1 MAAQI
6 TTQTIIL
13 LFTLMIYLII
23 IFVFNKAR
31 VKYAG
36 GKVGKVV
43 NLILVTVCLL
53 FIADY
58 VIFFKSFVNGDILEI
73 IRALFRTA
81 ALSFLAYGGAKMA
94 DS

>member
-1 MAAQI
+1 MTA
-6 TTQTIIL
+6 QTIIL
-13 LFTLMIYLII
+13 IFTLVIYLII

-31 VKYAG
+31 IKYAG
-36 GKVGKVV
+36 GKVGTVIK
-43 NLILVTVCLL
+43 LILITVCLL

-58 VIFFKSFVNGDILEI
+58 VVIFDKIMDTDVLEV

-81 ALSFLAYGGAKMA
+81 ALSFLAYGGAKVA

>member
-1 MAAQI
+1 MTA
-6 TTQTIIL
+6 QTIIL
-13 LFTLMIYLII
+13 IFTLVIYLII

-36 GKVGKVV
+36 GKVGKVI

-58 VIFFKSFVNGDILEI
+58 VVIFDQVLDVDLLDI

-81 ALSFLAYGGAKMA
+81 ALSFLAYGGAKVA

>member
-1 MAAQI
+1 MTA
-6 TTQTIIL
+6 QTIIL
-13 LFTLMIYLII
+13 IFTLVIYLII

-31 VKYAG
+31 IKYAG
-36 GKVGKVV
+36 GKVGKVI
-43 NLILVTVCLL
+43 NLILVTACLL

-58 VIFFKSFVNGDILEI
+58 VVIFDRVIDNEILEI

-81 ALSFLAYGGAKMA
+81 ALSFLAYGGAKVA

>member
-1 MAAQI
+1 M

-13 LFTLMIYLII
+13 IFTLVIYLTI

-31 VKYAG
+31 IKYAG
-36 GKVGKVV
+36 GKVGKVM
-43 NLILVTVCLL
+43 NLILITVCLL

-58 VIFFKSFVNGDILEI
+58 VVIFDTVIQLDVLEI
-73 IRALFRTA
+73 IQALFRTA
-81 ALSFLAYGGAKMA
+81 ALGFLAYSGAKVA

>member
-1 MAAQI
+1 M

-13 LFTLMIYLII
+13 IFTLVIYLII

-31 VKYAG
+31 IKYAG
-36 GKVGKVV
+36 GKVGKVI

-58 VIFFKSFVNGDILEI
+58 VVIFDDVVDVDILDTV
-73 IRALFRTA
+73 RALFRTA
-81 ALSFLAYGGAKMA
+81 ALSFLAYGGAKVA

>member
-1 MAAQI
+1 MTA
-6 TTQTIIL
+6 QTIIL
-13 LFTLMIYLII
+13 IFTLVIYLII

-31 VKYAG
+31 IKYAG
-36 GKVGKVV
+36 GKVGKVI

-58 VIFFKSFVNGDILEI
+58 VVIFDRVMDTDLLDI

-81 ALSFLAYGGAKMA
+81 ALSFLAYGGAKVA

>member
-1 MAAQI
+1 MTAQM
-6 TTQTIIL
+6 IISI
-13 LFTLMIYLII
+13 FTLVIYLII

-31 VKYAG
+31 IKYAG
-36 GKVGKVV
+36 GKVGKVI

-53 FIADY
+53 FVADY
-58 VIFFKSFVNGDILEI
+58 VIIFDKILDVEVLNI

-81 ALSFLAYGGAKMA
+81 ALSFLAYGGTKVA

>member
-1 MAAQI
+1 MSA
-6 TTQTIIL
+6 QTIISV
-13 LFTLMIYLII
+13 FTLVIYLII

-43 NLILVTVCLL
+43 NLILVTTCLL

-58 VIFFKSFVNGDILEI
+58 VAILDQFFDKEVLDIV
-73 IRALFRTA
+73 RALFRTA
-81 ALSFLAYGGAKMA
+81 ALSFLAYGGAKVA

>member
-1 MAAQI
+1 MTA
-6 TTQTIIL
+6 QTIIL
-13 LFTLMIYLII
+13 IFTLVIYLII

-31 VKYAG
+31 LKYAG
-36 GKVGKVV
+36 GKVGKVI

-58 VIFFKSFVNGDILEI
+58 VIIFDNALNKETLDI

-81 ALSFLAYGGAKMA
+81 ALSFLAYGGAKVA

>member
-1 MAAQI
+1 MAAS
-6 TTQTIIL
+6 TVIL
-13 LFTLMIYLII
+13 LFTLIIYLII

-31 VKYAG
+31 KKYAG
-36 GKVGKVV
+36 GKVGKVI
-43 NLILVTVCLL
+43 NLILITTMLL

-58 VIFFKSFVNGDILEI
+58 VIIFTQFMDKDILDI

-81 ALSFLAYGGAKMA
+81 GLSFLAYGGVKVT

>member
-1 MAAQI
+1 MTA
-6 TTQTIIL
+6 QTIIL
-13 LFTLMIYLII
+13 IFTLVIYLII

-31 VKYAG
+31 IKYAG
-36 GKVGKVV
+36 GKVGKVI

-58 VIFFKSFVNGDILEI
+58 VVIFDQVMDTEILEI

-81 ALSFLAYGGAKMA
+81 ALSFLAYGGAKVA

>member
-1 MAAQI
+1 MTA
-6 TTQTIIL
+6 QTIIL
-13 LFTLMIYLII
+13 IFTLVIYLII

-31 VKYAG
+31 IKYAG
-36 GKVGKVV
+36 GKVGKVI

-58 VIFFKSFVNGDILEI
+58 VVIFDRVMDADLLDI

-81 ALSFLAYGGAKMA
+81 ALSFLAYGGAKVA

>member
-1 MAAQI
+1 MTA
-6 TTQTIIL
+6 QTIISI
-13 LFTLMIYLII
+13 FTLIIYLII

-31 VKYAG
+31 IKYTG
-36 GKVGKVV
+36 GKVGKVI

-53 FIADY
+53 FVADY
-58 VIFFKSFVNGDILEI
+58 VVILDQLIDKELLEI

-81 ALSFLAYGGAKMA
+81 ALSFLAYGGAKVA

>member
-1 MAAQI
+1 MTA
-6 TTQTIIL
+6 QTIIL
-13 LFTLMIYLII
+13 IFTLVIYLII

-31 VKYAG
+31 IKYAG
-36 GKVGKVV
+36 GKVGKVI

-58 VIFFKSFVNGDILEI
+58 VIIFDQLIPGEVLDTV
-73 IRALFRTA
+73 RALFRTA
-81 ALSFLAYGGAKMA
+81 ALAFLAYGGAKVA

>member
-1 MAAQI
+1 MTA
-6 TTQTIIL
+6 QTIIL
-13 LFTLMIYLII
+13 IFTLVIYLII

-36 GKVGKVV
+36 GRVGKVI
-43 NLILVTVCLL
+43 NLILVTVTLL

-58 VIFFKSFVNGDILEI
+58 VIIFDRVVPNDILEI

-81 ALSFLAYGGAKMA
+81 ALSFLAYGGGKVAN
-94 DS
+94 S

>member
-1 MAAQI
+1 MTAQM
-6 TTQTIIL
+6 TISI
-13 LFTLMIYLII
+13 FTLVIYLII

-31 VKYAG
+31 IKYAG
-36 GKVGKVV
+36 GKVGKVI

-53 FIADY
+53 FAADY
-58 VIFFKSFVNGDILEI
+58 VVIFDQILDAEVLNI

-81 ALSFLAYGGAKMA
+81 ALSFLAYGGAKIA

>member
-1 MAAQI
+1 MTA
-6 TTQTIIL
+6 QTIIL
-13 LFTLMIYLII
+13 IFTLVIYLII

-31 VKYAG
+31 IKYEG
-36 GKVGKVV
+36 GKVGKVI

-58 VIFFKSFVNGDILEI
+58 IVIFDRIADDEILKV

-81 ALSFLAYGGAKMA
+81 ALSFLAYGGSKVAN
-94 DS
+94 S

>member
-1 MAAQI
+1 M
-6 TTQTIIL
+6 TTQMIISILTL
-13 LFTLMIYLII
+13 LIYLII

-31 VKYAG
+31 IKYAG
-36 GKVGKVV
+36 GKVGKVI

-58 VIFFKSFVNGDILEI
+58 VTILGPLMDRELLEI

-81 ALSFLAYGGAKMA
+81 ALSFLAYGGSKVA